1 MAVVDVAGFPTK
13 WSWILG
19 SLEIS
24 AAVGLIAGLLWWLIG
39 IAAIIWFGGAIPGHL
54 RKRDYHI
61 QGAGMMLG
69 VAAAVSSCGC

>member
-24 AAVGLIAGLLWWLIG
+24 AAVGLIAGLLWWPIG
-39 IAAIIWFGGAIPGHL
+39 IAAII
-54 RKRDYHI
+54 
-61 QGAGMMLG
+61 
-69 VAAAVSSCGC
+69 